1 MPRFGRG
8 AGRGG
13 VERGAWASS
22 STAPGGRLD
31 HPGGVEDGAGRERG
45 GNDAGLDGGGLWSA
59 RDALQGG
66 RRAPVTLRPGWRVRA
81 GCGGTSRVMR
91 AWSIGG

>member
-1 MPRFGRG
+1 VTEEGGGGSGVPRFGRG

-22 STAPGGRLD
+22 SMAPGGRLD

-45 GNDAGLDGGGLWSA
+45 GNDAGASV
-59 RDALQGG
+59 QG
-66 RRAPVTLRPGWRVRA
+66 RRSPVVDG
-81 GCGGTSRVMR
+81 
-91 AWSIGG
+91 